1 MARKTG
7 GREATTGVIE
17 GQYVLGVGNPGT
29 PAPDGWRW
37 TPLSAIARL
46 ESGHT
51 PSRRKPAYW
60 GGDIPWIGIKDAT
73 GNHGRTIQDTIQ
85 HTNEL
90 GIANSAA
97 RVLPA
102 NTVCL
107 SRTASVGYV
116 VVMGEPMATSQDF
129 ANWVCS
135 ENLDYRFLKFALL
148 AERESF
154 SRFSYGSTHQTIY
167 YPELKAFH
175 ICLPPL
181 PEQKR
186 IADILQAL
194 DDKIELNRRM
204 SATLEEMAR
213 ALYRSWFVDFD
224 PVHARALGQSPAHMD
239 PTTAALFPDS
249 FGPDGLP
256 RGWLWVLFDEHY
268 TILETGKRP
277 KGGVSS
283 VSEGVPSIGAES
295 IKKIGYFDFTKT
307 KFVPREFFA
316 SMRKGHLQSGD
327 ILIYKDGG
335 KPGELRPAATY
346 ISKGFPYSE
355 ACINEHVFRVRFSE
369 RIGQHF
375 GFLAI
380 SSDHCMNQMRELAT
394 GVAQPG
400 LNQSAMKALSFLMPD
415 NLALIRHFETLVAPI
430 LDGCNERAR
439 ESQTLSALRDTLL
452 PRLMSGE
459 LRIREA
465 EKQIE
470 EIV

>member
-1 MARKTG
+1 MSRKTA

-37 TPLSAIARL
+37 TALSEVARL

-51 PSRRKPAYW
+51 PSRRKPEYW

-73 GNHGRTIQDTIQ
+73 GNHGRTIYETMQ

-97 RVLPA
+97 RVLPV

-116 VVMGEPMATSQDF
+116 IVMGRPMATSQDF

-135 ENLDYRFLKFALL
+135 DKLDHRFLKYALL
-148 AERESF
+148 AEQHSF

-181 PEQKR
+181 TEQKR
-186 IADILQAL
+186 IVNTLQAL

-224 PVHARALGQSPAHMD
+224 PVHARALGQPPAHMD
-239 PTTAALFPDS
+239 PTTAALFPDT

-256 RGWLWVLFDEHY
+256 KGWKWRSLDDIADFLNGAALQKFPAEDGGESLPVIKIAELRSGITNKTNRAGLQVPEKYKIVNGDVLFSWSGSLLQKVWTEGPGALNQHLFKVTSDAV
-268 TILETGKRP
+268 P
-277 KGGVSS
+277 KW
-283 VSEGVPSIGAES
+283 
-295 IKKIGYFDFTKT
+295 FH
-307 KFVPREFFA
+307 FFA
-316 SMRKGHLQSGD
+316 VDQHMEEFRQVAASKATTMGHIQRHHLKEAMVAMPGNEA
-327 ILIYKDGG
+327 ILAAA
-335 KPGELRPAATY
+335 GEVAGPA
-346 ISKGFPYSE
+346 FD
-355 ACINEHVFRVRFSE
+355 R
-369 RIGQHF
+369 
-375 GFLAI
+375 AI
-380 SSDHCMNQMRELAT
+380 SADIEN
-394 GVAQPG
+394 
-400 LNQSAMKALSFLMPD
+400 
-415 NLALIRHFETLVAPI
+415 
-430 LDGCNERAR
+430 
-439 ESQTLSALRDTLL
+439 QTLAALRDTLL

-465 EKQIE
+465 EKQVE
-470 EIV
+470 EMV

>member
-1 MARKTG
+1 MARKIG

-17 GQYVLGVGNPGT
+17 GRYVLGVGNPGT
-29 PAPDGWRW
+29 PAPEGWRW
-37 TPLSAIARL
+37 TALTDVARL

-51 PSRRKPAYW
+51 PSRKKPEYW
-60 GGDIPWIGIKDAT
+60 GGAIPWIGIKDAT
-73 GNHGRTIQDTIQ
+73 GNHGRMIHETMQ

-116 VVMGEPMATSQDF
+116 VIMGRPMATSQDF

-135 ENLDYRFLKFALL
+135 DKLDHRYLKFALL
-148 AERESF
+148 AERDSF

-175 ICLPPL
+175 ICLPPVT
-181 PEQKR
+181 EQKR
-186 IADILQAL
+186 IADVLQSL

-224 PVHARALGQSPAHMD
+224 PVHARALGQPPAHMD

-249 FGPDGLP
+249 FGEDGLP
-256 RGWLWVLFDEHY
+256 EGWEWRSLDDIADFLNGAALQKFPPEDEAESMPVIKIAELRSGVTLKSGRAGLQVPERYKISNGDVLFSWSGSLLQKVWTEGPGALNQH
-268 TILETGKRP
+268 LFK
-277 KGGVSS
+277 VSS
-283 VSEGVPSIGAES
+283 EVVP
-295 IKKIGYFDFTKT
+295 KWFH
-307 KFVPREFFA
+307 FFA
-316 SMRKGHLQSGD
+316 VDQHIMEFRQVAASKATTMGHIQRHHLKEAMIAMPKDDAVIAAAGK
-327 ILIYKDGG
+327 LIGPTFD
-335 KPGELRPAATY
+335 RAIAADL
-346 ISKGFPYSE
+346 
-355 ACINEHVFRVRFSE
+355 E
-369 RIGQHF
+369 RQ
-375 GFLAI
+375 
-380 SSDHCMNQMRELAT
+380 
-394 GVAQPG
+394 
-400 LNQSAMKALSFLMPD
+400 
-415 NLALIRHFETLVAPI
+415 NLA
-430 LDGCNERAR
+430 
-439 ESQTLSALRDTLL
+439 ALRDTLL

-465 EKQIE
+465 ENQVE
-470 EIV
+470 EVF